1 MLDSF
6 FVSLIGNLSNSHRTK
21 SYIYDIILIIDA
33 KWGRRR
39 MPDFGEEKAFSLVE
53 VIVAMALLLV
63 IFIVSTQII
72 MNTITQSNTI
82 DEDFTTMEIAD
93 GVLKA
98 YQSKS
103 LEDLD
108 DHKGKGEIPVNIPDL
123 LELPA
128 GKKVEQY
135 EGHVLVTDPDE
146 TSLTNYL
153 TKIVVTVSANNKETQ
168 LEGYVER

>member
-1 MLDSF
+1 M
-6 FVSLIGNLSNSHRTK
+6 
-21 SYIYDIILIIDA
+21 SYL
-33 KWGRRR
+33 R
-39 MPDFGEEKAFSLVE
+39 EEKAFSLVE

-63 IFIVSTQII
+63 VFIVSTQIV
-72 MNTITQSNTI
+72 MNTLTQSNTI

-108 DHKGKGEIPVNIPDL
+108 DLKGEGEIPVNIPDL
-123 LELPA
+123 LELPSSTS
-128 GKKVEQY
+128 VEQY
-135 EGHVLVTDPDE
+135 EGRVLVTDPDE
-146 TSLTNYL
+146 TSLGHYL
-153 TKIVVTVSANNKETQ
+153 TKIVVTVSSNNKKTQ